1 MSKIKTTI
9 DYRLDLTVHIASG
22 DLNSQ
27 DFLEILET
35 YYHGK
40 PTTLILWDFTNATD
54 SNISDNELRKTAVK
68 AKKHSRI
75 GGKSAL
81 VFSKDMDLR
90 ISRIL
95 LALEGPEHE
104 FVSFRNIEDAEK
116 WLGI

>member
-27 DFLEILET
+27 DILEIFAT
-35 YYHGK
+35 YYLGK
-40 PTTLILWDFTNATD
+40 PTTLILWDFTNATG
-54 SNISDNELRKTAVK
+54 SRISDDELRETAAK

-81 VFSKDMDLR
+81 VFSKDIDFR
-90 ISRIL
+90 IARIL
-95 LALEGPEHE
+95 LELEGHEHE
-104 FVSFRNIEDAEK
+104 FVSFRNIEDAER